1 VKSTSGLWTKP
12 HTRTVGTTSIFPR
25 LFPNQK
31 INFLAATQ
39 AEAIISQP
47 SNCDFIVGLNARPP
61 FVMMNSRQASAQL
74 VAAESALGRTAE
86 QQQQQQACSGDK
98 LLM

>member
-1 VKSTSGLWTKP
+1 MLKPKNQFSGRDSAK
-12 HTRTVGTTSIFPR
+12 
-25 LFPNQK
+25 
-31 INFLAATQ
+31 
-39 AEAIISQP
+39 AIISQP

-61 FVMMNSRQASAQL
+61 FVMMNPRQASAQL

-86 QQQQQQACSGDK
+86 QQQACLGDK